1 MALGR
6 GRAHS
11 LIQGI
16 GGASRASIE
25 LVLGRIPE
33 PSYSPTTG
41 TSCLGDASDIDGSEG
56 GAEQPG
62 KPYVRFARR
71 WWRRKLAAE
80 AHWGACAYA

>member
-6 GRAHS
+6 ARAHS

-16 GGASRASIE
+16 GGASRTSIE

-41 TSCLGDASDIDGSEG
+41 TSCLGDASDIDESEG

-62 KPYVRFARR
+62 KPDALPYDLNCARFVGH
-71 WWRRKLAAE
+71 E
-80 AHWGACAYA
+80 N